1 MKSEEP
7 ADEMLI
13 LGCTENSCS
22 EISPSLVNRSNLG
35 QNPHKI

>member
-13 LGCTENSCS
+13 LRCTENSCS
-22 EISPSLVNRSNLG
+22 EISPSFPSEHMNGL
-35 QNPHKI
+35 